1 MPDPLDLTA
10 RRQQQLDAEL
20 AALPPEERT
29 RFETLK
35 IAADKTRQVAHG
47 MLDAQLDVILP
58 ELLTHIDAGGMFG
71 VLVVNPEQMPVMP
84 ETLHLVGS
92 NGSPLHG

>member
-1 MPDPLDLTA
+1 VPDFA
-10 RRQQQLDAEL
+10 ERRKQQLDAEL
-20 AALPPEERT
+20 AALPPEERQ

-35 IAADKTRQVAHG
+35 LAADKTRQVAHG

-58 ELLTHIDAGGMFG
+58 ELLTHIDGGGTFG

-84 ETLHLVGS
+84 EALHLVGP
-92 NGSPLHG
+92 NGSPLTS